1 MSKMEILYSNDHK
14 FGYFQEKELDGV
26 KKSLRSDFLYNPY
39 PQIKLVGKRFEV
51 WRQATEDMLGK
62 SKYYGTL
69 DKRFHDYFPNEK
81 PYLLF

>member
-1 MSKMEILYSNDHK
+1 MINLKWSKIWLLSRK
-14 FGYFQEKELDGV
+14 GLDGV

-39 PQIKLVGKRFEV
+39 PQTKLVGKRLEDY
-51 WRQATEDMLGK
+51 RQATEDMLGK
-62 SKYYGTL
+62 NKYYGTL